1 MAARCV
7 RRVAVLS
14 RGCVRAPCS
23 QQPSAYYCSSIVS
36 GRMEVNGVNIHYQ
49 QTGNGDHVVLLLP
62 GALGCSKTDFGPQL
76 TSLNKNVFTNI
87 AWDPRRY
94 GCSIPP
100 NRDYPPDFFERDAK
114 DAIDLMQALNFKRF
128 SLLGWSD
135 GGITALIAAARY
147 PSLIHN
153 LVVWGANAYVTE
165 EDLKLYNAVKDVSK
179 WSEKMRKPMEALYG
193 KEYFTK
199 TFEAW
204 VEAMNTFTSRP
215 DGKGNICQH
224 LLPFIECPA
233 LIIHGEKD
241 VMVPPFHPRFIHQ
254 QIKDSRLHL
263 MPDGKHNLHLRYA
276 EEFNRLVEEFLC

>member
-1 MAARCV
+1 IHWLLSRPAISRDKGCNPKARV
-7 RRVAVLS
+7 RRT
-14 RGCVRAPCS
+14 
-23 QQPSAYYCSSIVS
+23 SSIVS

-76 TSLNKNVFTNI
+76 TSLNKNVFTII
-87 AWDPRRY
+87 AWDPRGY

-147 PSLIHN
+147 PSLIHK

-215 DGKGNICQH
+215 DGNICQH